1 MNNASAEALI
11 TGTRGMIHKGTKS
24 PPLELYIDPV
34 IVTMSGS

>member
-24 PPLELYIDPV
+24 ALLEVYIDPV

>member
-11 TGTRGMIHKGTKS
+11 TGTRRMIHTGTKS
-24 PPLELYIDPV
+24 PLLEVCIDPD